1 MKRREF
7 IPLAGLGL
15 LAGCGFHLRQAPD
28 FAFNSLVMNAA
39 NTSPLANEL
48 RRQLASNGKV
58 TVLTMATAGL
68 ATAPGTLAT
77 PVAAA
82 SPGTAF
88 TAGSA
93 GTETTAAQ
101 ADAAASA
108 AAALPG
114 AANRVIFDLLSELRE
129 KIVVGLNSTGQVREF
144 QLRSRIHFRLRTPA
158 GKELIPD
165 TELLQQRDISFNEGA
180 VLSKEAEEGLLYR
193 DMQSD
198 LVQQILRRLAAIKSL

>member
-1 MKRREF
+1 VV
-7 IPLAGLGL
+7 L
-15 LAGCGFHLRQAPD
+15 
-28 FAFNSLVMNAA
+28 NAA
-39 NTSPLANEL
+39 NTSPLAAEL

-58 TVLTMATAGL
+58 RVLTMATAGL
-68 ATAPGTLAT
+68 ATAPGTIAT
-77 PVAAA
+77 P
-82 SPGTAF
+82 GTPL
-88 TAGSA
+88 TAGTT
-93 GTETTAAQ
+93 GTSTTAVQ

-114 AANRVIFDLLSELRE
+114 AGNRVIFDLISELRE
-129 KIVVGLNSTGQVREF
+129 KIVVGLNSTGQVTEF

-198 LVQQILRRLAAIKSL
+198 LVQQLLRRLAAIRTL